1 MRSDESSSDVR
12 RWFRKATEGLW
23 PVARGS
29 LTLRKGP
36 CIRKHCSACA
46 SGKGHSSYALYGRH
60 GRRRFSIYVPERMV
74 PEVRKA
80 IHNGR
85 RLQEFISEAGARFAR
100 SLKRGDQVRPRRRE
114 ERDIKRR

>member
-1 MRSDESSSDVR
+1 MRRNESPSDVR
-12 RWFRKATEGLW
+12 RWFWKTIEGLW

-46 SGKGHSSYALYGRH
+46 SGKGHSSYALYGRN
-60 GRRRFSIYVPERMV
+60 GGRRFSVYVPERMV

-85 RLQEFISEAGARFAR
+85 RLQEFISEAGVRYAR
-100 SLKRGDQVRPRRRE
+100 SLKRGEEALPRR
-114 ERDIKRR
+114 

>member
-1 MRSDESSSDVR
+1 MSLRRPRTHGEPSHKIGTRRRGSKKELVCAWDMFIYTHMRRNESPSDVR
-12 RWFRKATEGLW
+12 RWFWKTIEGLW

-60 GRRRFSIYVPERMV
+60 GGRRFSVYVPERMV

-80 IHNGR
+80 
-85 RLQEFISEAGARFAR
+85 
-100 SLKRGDQVRPRRRE
+100 
-114 ERDIKRR
+114 